1 MEKQKERTLSHHEE
15 QMQKLNENDRYLSS
29 VLKGKDKKWDK
40 EFVDALIDRIYVG
53 KDHTI
58 EIQFRFEETMIETE
72 RVSRKQ
78 KVKEV

>member
-1 MEKQKERTLSHHEE
+1 MKSKCDE
-15 QMQKLNENDRYLSS
+15 
-29 VLKGKDKKWDK
+29 

-58 EIQFRFEETMIETE
+58 EIQLRFEETIIETE
-72 RVSRKQ
+72 RVGRKQ

>member
-1 MEKQKERTLSHHEE
+1 M
-15 QMQKLNENDRYLSS
+15 NENHRYLSL

-40 EFVDALIDRIYVG
+40 EFVDVLIDRIYVG

-72 RVSRKQ
+72 RVGRKQ